1 MSQSSTETNQNQL
14 SQKPGIQI
22 FKAADLDKLF
32 PKLDVGTI
40 INQPGVNSKIVDV
53 PVNTASNPLTIGF
66 FSMSPGESFDFL
78 YDVVE
83 YKVVTKGKFVIRD
96 KEGNR
101 YVAEAGDVILFSP
114 DFPVV
119 FDGESDG
126 EAIYTKHAAALP
138 AFMQ

>member
-1 MSQSSTETNQNQL
+1 MTEVL

-22 FKAADLDKLF
+22 FKAADLDKTF

-40 INQPGVNSKIVDV
+40 LGQPGVNSKIVDV
-53 PVNTASNPLTIGF
+53 PVSETSNPLTIGF
-66 FSMSPGESFDFL
+66 FSMQPGESFDFL

-96 KEGNR
+96 QEGNR

-126 EAIYTKHAAALP
+126 EAIYSKHAAALP
-138 AFMQ
+138 AFMKQSSTVK

>member
-1 MSQSSTETNQNQL
+1 MTRPL
-14 SQKPGIQI
+14 SQEPGIQI
-22 FKAADLDKLF
+22 FKASELNERF

-40 INQPGVNSKIVDV
+40 IGQPGVNSKIVDV
-53 PVNTASNPLTIGF
+53 PVSEAGNPLTIGF

-96 KEGNR
+96 KQGNR
-101 YVAEAGDVILFSP
+101 YEAHAGDVILFSP

-138 AFMQ
+138 AFMK